1 MPPYIVALGCKR
13 VVVTQPRRLPCRA
26 IYQRICDTFFPSLVG
41 YSYAG
46 ENKNTH
52 HPLLYTTDGL
62 LKELLK
68 FRPNLIKNI
77 DVLMLD

>member
-1 MPPYIVALGCKR
+1 MVALGCKR
-13 VVVTQPRRLPCRA
+13 VVVTQPRRLPCRS
-26 IYQRICDTFFPSLVG
+26 IYQRICDTFFQSIVG

-46 ENKNTH
+46 ESKNTY

-62 LKELLK
+62 LKELL
-68 FRPNLIKNI
+68 RHNPNIITKI